1 MRIDEFKAM
10 IQEIVSEELDNM
22 LLTERVVGTKK
33 TRKKGTGKSGRGTFT
48 SAGTIPPGLK
58 YKKGSMTRSQIQARE
73 KIGTKMLNAITRSNK
88 DPKAAKFR
96 TSLESQ
102 LQKKGLGANRPNMYS
117 QVWAEPSGVLV
128 LVNQRRALLQR
139 AKVRAKAKQELLHQR
154 NNHRQRNN
162 HHRATPQN
170 NSEIIHDSLIRTCQ
184 FTTT

>member
-33 TRKKGTGKSGRGTFT
+33 TRKKGTPKAGRGTYT

-73 KIGTKMLNAITRSNK
+73 KIGKKMLNAITRSNK

-117 QVWAEPSGVLV
+117 QVWANATGIAKNGGTDWRIGSGKPKKGTTSKGKGKSKGKKGTSAPA
-128 LVNQRRALLQR
+128 QQPPTSGG
-139 AKVRAKAKQELLHQR
+139 
-154 NNHRQRNN
+154 
-162 HHRATPQN
+162 TP
-170 NSEIIHDSLIRTCQ
+170 E
-184 FTTT
+184 